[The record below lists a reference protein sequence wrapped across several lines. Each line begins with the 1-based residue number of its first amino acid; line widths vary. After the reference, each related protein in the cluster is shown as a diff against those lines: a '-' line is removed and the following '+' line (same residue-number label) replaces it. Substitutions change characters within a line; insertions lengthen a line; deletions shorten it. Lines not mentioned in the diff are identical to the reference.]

1 MQISRRQAAAAGDI
15 RKGKAH
21 RETVACEQQKRVDS
35 MSNEK
40 KPKKVKYKYLKEE
53 NTKLGRKTTIRAR
66 IIRLS
71 FISVFVSTV
80 ALTAFNLVNMYR
92 EVSRN
97 ATGQI
102 ELMTM
107 AYSTA
112 ISNADMNRS
121 NVFMKELFTDFSD
134 NNPYDGF
141 GFAVTMHGGVFSETG
156 SEIIKNG
163 DNIITLAESD
173 SGYAELAQVINA
185 FTDTESQTQMVMDGT
200 LRRNQQIITLKGRK
214 YYMGWAVIK
223 SFDTCYTMILLPY
236 DNVMR
241 EFRTAVIMAVVI
253 AAVLL
258 TASIIVSLQVA
269 KRITKPITDATQR
282 LRALSKGD
290 LASPSPV
297 TYRNDETL
305 VLLTSLSDTI
315 KAMTAYISDIKNVL
329 QGVAEGNLLVK
340 SDAVYSGDFYMI
352 KQSLDQILSSLNGAF
367 GQVNRAASS
376 VKACSA
382 NVSDGTSVL
391 SKNSAAEAVTIRE
404 LTASVASV
412 NEKINRSAEEA
423 SRARELTRSA
433 DACAVDGKNSM
444 HRMIEAIGE
453 IETSANEIEKII
465 NVIDDIAFQTN
476 ILALNAAVEAA
487 RAGTAG
493 KGFAVVADEVR
504 NLAVKSAEAASQ
516 TNVLIENSV
525 RSVRSGTALANET
538 AGNMDKMI
546 EVVDKVTQIVDNIA
560 VSAKD
565 QAQTV
570 HEINRGME
578 MINESIQGNSAAADK
593 NAEYSEEL
601 SSQFEKLDRMI
612 NKFRFNG

>member
-1 MQISRRQAAAAGDI
+1 
-15 RKGKAH
+15 
-21 RETVACEQQKRVDS
+21 
-35 MSNEK
+35 MSSEKNSK

-53 NTKLGRKTTIRAR
+53 NTKLGRKTTIGAR
-66 IIRLS
+66 IVRIS
-71 FISVFVSTV
+71 FLGVLISTV
-80 ALTAFNLVNMYR
+80 ALTAYNLVNMYR
-92 EVSRN
+92 EVSGN

-112 ISNADMNRS
+112 ISNADMDRS
-121 NVFMKELFTDFSD
+121 NIFMKELFTDFAD
-134 NNPYDGF
+134 NNCYGGF
-141 GFAVTMHGGVFSETG
+141 GFAVTRHGAVFSETG
-156 SEIIKNG
+156 SEIIRNG
-163 DNIITLAESD
+163 DNILTLAESD
-173 SGYAELAQVINA
+173 SGYADLAAIITS
-185 FTDTESQTQMVMDGT
+185 FTDSESQTQMVMDGSHH
-200 LRRNQQIITLKGRK
+200 RNQDIITLKGEK

-236 DNVMR
+236 KNVMS
-241 EFRTAVIMAVVI
+241 EFRMAVITAVII

-258 TASIIVSLQVA
+258 VCSIIISLQVA
-269 KRITKPITDATQR
+269 KRITKPITDATKR

-290 LASPSPV
+290 LGSPSPV

-315 KAMTAYISDIKNVL
+315 KSLTEYISDIKNVL
-329 QGVAEGNLLVK
+329 QSVAGGNLLVR

-352 KQSLDQILSSLNGAF
+352 KQSLEQILSSLNGAF

-376 VKACSA
+376 VKTCSA
-382 NVSDGTSVL
+382 NVSEGTNVL
-391 SKNSAAEAVTIRE
+391 SKNSADEAVTIQE

-412 NEKINRSAEEA
+412 SERINQSAEEA
-423 SRARELTRSA
+423 SRARELTRAA
-433 DACAVDGKNSM
+433 DTCAVDGKNSM
-444 HRMIEAIGE
+444 HRMMDAISE

-487 RAGTAG
+487 RAGAAG

-504 NLAVKSAEAASQ
+504 NLAVKSAEAAAQ

-525 RSVRSGTALANET
+525 RCVRSGTALADET
-538 AGNMDKMI
+538 AVNLDKMI

-560 VSAKD
+560 ESARD
-565 QAQTV
+565 QAVTV
-570 HEINRGME
+570 HEINQGMD
-578 MINESIQGNSAAADK
+578 MINDSIQDNSATASK

-601 SSQFEKLDRMI
+601 SNQFEKLDRMI